1 MAITR
6 EELVGELLRRVSVS
20 RERREETVE
29 KMVLT
34 GGVHLAVREREE
46 EEYRF
51 GRGGRWAAGCF

>member
-1 MAITR
+1 
-6 EELVGELLRRVSVS
+6 
-20 RERREETVE
+20 VE